1 MEFKLCKNM
10 GIDEIKNNKE
20 RYTNYFCQIKYDGCR
35 GMLIKKN
42 DSVKLI
48 NREGND
54 IGKYFPNIIKES
66 KKLSIGCYDGE
77 LIGSGTYGDFH
88 KVQTRFTD
96 NPLRIKLLSNSVP
109 VTFMIFDFICDLP
122 LNERLRK
129 LRINILDFKYICV
142 CPYFDFNN
150 FETLWS
156 MVKSKNIEGLVIKKI
171 DSLYNGLRNMD
182 WIKIKFKKS
191 MDIEFNS
198 YEKTNSGCV
207 LIKDKNRVTLNGK
220 NSLTAMRQIISKG
233 ICNVEVE
240 YLNKE
245 VSGLLRQPVVKR
257 LL

>member
-1 MEFKLCKNM
+1 M

-20 RYTNYFCQIKYDGCR
+20 KYSNYFINIKYDGCR
-35 GMLIKKN
+35 GMLIKKD

-54 IGKYFPNIIKES
+54 ISKYFPNIMIEA
-66 KKLSIGCYDGE
+66 KKLNNGNYDGE
-77 LIGSGTYGDFH
+77 LIRSETYGDFH
-88 KVQTRFTD
+88 KVQTRFTE

-122 LNERLRK
+122 LNERIKK
-129 LRINILDFKYICV
+129 LRINILDFRYICV
-142 CPYFDFNN
+142 APYFFYDN

-171 DSLYNGLRNMD
+171 DGLYNGLRNMD

-191 MDIEFNS
+191 IDIEFNS

-207 LIKDKNRVTLNGK
+207 LIKDKIRVTLNGK

-233 ICNVEVE
+233 VCNVEVE
-240 YLNKE
+240 YLGME
-245 VSGLLRQPVVKR
+245 LSGKMRQPVVKR